1 MFGLFKKDKK
11 SEEAV
16 DSKIRE
22 DEEKLIEESVGKSN
36 KAVKTTKIP
45 ESFESEEEWI
55 EVEGYKGMDKDMKGH
70 YNFQYEIGKT
80 YIIEDP
86 SSVKACEYGYH
97 FSLNLNDVFNYYQ
110 LSNNNRFFKVK
121 ALVRKSDY
129 EDYGKAEPGYIF
141 TTIATTVNKLA
152 AKQITILK
160 ELSDEEMY
168 KEIKS
173 IYKDTVT
180 DKIKITDMPEVY
192 DKGVIQTL
200 VNKCSHELQDKVN
213 FSEPFIYLLTKNLDS
228 RESLDLL
235 SSALL
240 LSDEMKDR
248 DLLILA
254 ITEQKERI
262 IMLRK

>member
-1 MFGLFKKDKK
+1 MFGLLKKDKK
-11 SEEAV
+11 SEETV
-16 DSKIRE
+16 DSKTRE
-22 DEEKLIEESVGKSN
+22 EEKLTEESVEKGN
-36 KAVKTTKIP
+36 ETAETL
-45 ESFESEEEWI
+45 EEWI

-97 FSLNLNDVFNYYQ
+97 FSLNLNDVFDYYK

-141 TTIATTVNKLA
+141 STTVNKLA

-160 ELSDEEMY
+160 ELSDEEMC

-173 IYKDTVT
+173 IYKDAMI
-180 DKIKITDMPEVY
+180 DKLKVTDMPEVY
-192 DKGVIQTL
+192 DKGIMQTL
-200 VNKCSHELQDKVN
+200 VNKCSHELQDKMN
-213 FSEPFIYLLTKNLDS
+213 FSEPFVYLLTKNLDAK
-228 RESLDLL
+228 ESLDLL
-235 SSALL
+235 NSALL

-254 ITEQKERI
+254 ISEQKERI
-262 IMLRK
+262 IMLRR

>member
-1 MFGLFKKDKK
+1 MFGLFEKDKK
-11 SEEAV
+11 SEETV
-16 DSKIRE
+16 DLKTRE
-22 DEEKLIEESVGKSN
+22 EEKLTEESAKKEN
-36 KAVKTTKIP
+36 KAAKIAEMLE
-45 ESFESEEEWI
+45 ESDEKLEKWI

-80 YIIEDP
+80 YVIEDP

-97 FSLNLNDVFNYYQ
+97 FSLNLKDVFDYYK

-129 EDYGKAEPGYIF
+129 EDYGKVESGYIF
-141 TTIATTVNKLA
+141 VTTINKLA

-173 IYKDTVT
+173 IYKDTMI
-180 DKIKITDMPEVY
+180 DKLKITDMPEIY
-192 DKGVIQTL
+192 DKGIMQTL
-200 VNKCSHELQDKVN
+200 VNKCSRELQDKMN
-213 FSEPFIYLLTKNLDS
+213 FSEPFVHFLTKNLDVK
-228 RESLDLL
+228 ESLDLL
-235 SSALL
+235 NSALL

-254 ITEQKERI
+254 ISEQRERI
-262 IMLRK
+262 IMLRR

>member
-1 MFGLFKKDKK
+1 MFGLFEKDKK
-11 SEEAV
+11 SEETV
-16 DSKIRE
+16 DSKTRE
-22 DEEKLIEESVGKSN
+22 EEKLTEESVEKKN
-36 KAVKTTKIP
+36 KAAKIAEMLE
-45 ESFESEEEWI
+45 ESDEKLEKWI

-80 YIIEDP
+80 YVIEDP

-97 FSLNLNDVFNYYQ
+97 FSLNLKDVFDYYK

-129 EDYGKAEPGYIF
+129 EEYGKAESGYIF
-141 TTIATTVNKLA
+141 VTTVNKLA

-160 ELSDEEMY
+160 ELSDEEMC

-173 IYKDTVT
+173 IYKDTMI
-180 DKIKITDMPEVY
+180 DKLKVTDMPEVY
-192 DKGVIQTL
+192 DKGIMQTL
-200 VNKCSHELQDKVN
+200 ANKCSRELQDKMN
-213 FSEPFIYLLTKNLDS
+213 FSEPFVHLLTKNLDS
-228 RESLDLL
+228 KESLDLL
-235 SSALL
+235 NSALL

-254 ITEQKERI
+254 ISEQRERI
-262 IMLRK
+262 IMLRR

>member
-1 MFGLFKKDKK
+1 MFGLFEKDKK
-11 SEEAV
+11 SEETV
-16 DSKIRE
+16 DLKTKE
-22 DEEKLIEESVGKSN
+22 EEKLTEESAKGEN
-36 KAVKTTKIP
+36 KAAKIAEMLE
-45 ESFESEEEWI
+45 ESDEKLEKWI

-80 YIIEDP
+80 YVIEDP

-97 FSLNLNDVFNYYQ
+97 FSLNLNDVFDYYK

-129 EDYGKAEPGYIF
+129 EEYGKVESGYIF
-141 TTIATTVNKLA
+141 VTTVNKLA

-160 ELSDEEMY
+160 ELSDEEMC

-173 IYKDTVT
+173 IYKDRMI
-180 DKIKITDMPEVY
+180 DKLKVTDMPEVY
-192 DKGVIQTL
+192 DKGIMQTL
-200 VNKCSHELQDKVN
+200 ANKCSRELQDKMN
-213 FSEPFIYLLTKNLDS
+213 FSESFVYLLTKNLDS
-228 RESLDLL
+228 KESLDLL

-254 ITEQKERI
+254 ISEQRERI
-262 IMLRK
+262 IMLRR

>member
-1 MFGLFKKDKK
+1 MFGLFEKDKK
-11 SEEAV
+11 SEETV
-16 DSKIRE
+16 DLKTKE
-22 DEEKLIEESVGKSN
+22 EEKLTEESAKKEN
-36 KAVKTTKIP
+36 KAAKIAEMLE
-45 ESFESEEEWI
+45 ESDEKLEEWI

-80 YIIEDP
+80 YVIEDP

-97 FSLNLNDVFNYYQ
+97 FSLNLNDVFDYYK

-129 EDYGKAEPGYIF
+129 EEYGKVESGYIF
-141 TTIATTVNKLA
+141 VTTVNKLA

-160 ELSDEEMY
+160 ELSDEEMC

-173 IYKDTVT
+173 IYKDRMI
-180 DKIKITDMPEVY
+180 DKLKVTDMPEVY
-192 DKGVIQTL
+192 DKGIMQTL
-200 VNKCSHELQDKVN
+200 ADKCSRELQDKMN
-213 FSEPFIYLLTKNLDS
+213 FSESFVYLLTKNLDS
-228 RESLDLL
+228 KESLDLL

-254 ITEQKERI
+254 ITEKKEHI
-262 IMLRK
+262 IMLRR

>member
-1 MFGLFKKDKK
+1 MFGLFEKDKK
-11 SEEAV
+11 SEETV
-16 DSKIRE
+16 DLKTKE
-22 DEEKLIEESVGKSN
+22 EEKLTEESAKKEN
-36 KAVKTTKIP
+36 KVAKIAEMLE
-45 ESFESEEEWI
+45 ESDEKLEKWI

-80 YIIEDP
+80 YVIEDP

-97 FSLNLNDVFNYYQ
+97 FSLNLNDVFDYYK

-129 EDYGKAEPGYIF
+129 EEYGKVESGYIF
-141 TTIATTVNKLA
+141 VTTVNKLA

-160 ELSDEEMY
+160 ELSDEEMC

-173 IYKDTVT
+173 IYKDRMI
-180 DKIKITDMPEVY
+180 DKLKVTDMPEVY
-192 DKGVIQTL
+192 DKGIMQTL
-200 VNKCSHELQDKVN
+200 ANKCSRELQDKMN
-213 FSEPFIYLLTKNLDS
+213 FSESFVYLLTKNLDS
-228 RESLDLL
+228 KESLDLL

-254 ITEQKERI
+254 ITEKKEHI
-262 IMLRK
+262 IMLRR

>member
-1 MFGLFKKDKK
+1 MFGLFEKDKK
-11 SEEAV
+11 SEETV
-16 DSKIRE
+16 DSKIKE
-22 DEEKLIEESVGKSN
+22 DKEKLTEESVGKKN
-36 KAVKTTKIP
+36 KTVKTVETP
-45 ESFESEEEWI
+45 ERFESEEEWI

-80 YIIEDP
+80 YVIEDP

-97 FSLNLNDVFNYYQ
+97 FSLNLKDVFDYYK

-129 EDYGKAEPGYIF
+129 EDYGKVESGYIF
-141 TTIATTVNKLA
+141 VTTVNKLA

-160 ELSDEEMY
+160 ELSDEEMC

-173 IYKDTVT
+173 IYKDTMI
-180 DKIKITDMPEVY
+180 DKLKVTDMPEVY
-192 DKGVIQTL
+192 DKGIMQTL
-200 VNKCSHELQDKVN
+200 ANKCSRELQDKMN
-213 FSEPFIYLLTKNLDS
+213 FSEPFVHLLTKNLDIK
-228 RESLDLL
+228 ESLDLL

-254 ITEQKERI
+254 ISEQRERI
-262 IMLRK
+262 IMLRR